1 MGIRQGKKKMSKTME
16 TVQIEN
22 GCTGYYDIHGEKRL
36 RLVRAGEI
44 LEFIRDLDHD
54 RYLCGRVRV
63 NHMRQTITDRI
74 EIPHECATRIL

>member
-1 MGIRQGKKKMSKTME
+1 MSKTME

-22 GCTGYYDIHGEKRL
+22 DCTGYYDIYKEKKL
-36 RLVRAGEI
+36 ALVQAGEV
-44 LEFIRDLDHD
+44 LEFIRNLDND

-74 EIPHECATRIL
+74 EIPHECATRII